1 MKFQLTI
8 ARKLFGLSLLAFV
21 FLLTV
26 GVAGL
31 VARHYLTVS
40 SDRMLVAQ
48 EVLHHQMAADQAHD
62 ALRADVLAAM
72 LSAREIDQEERK
84 AVRADVKAHGN
95 VLRDAMQKLDALE
108 LDDANRAAVAKVRP
122 TLDGYVTQSNALV
135 EMAYSDPV
143 GAQSR
148 MEGFLKLYRQL
159 ESEMN
164 ALSELIEQR
173 ARDSQADSR
182 LTSERSGQA
191 VTVVIALASL
201 VLLLVSW
208 AISRSVV
215 RRINQAVEIARTV
228 ATGDLS
234 SQIEVKG
241 SDEAAQLLA
250 ALARMNSSLVQLVG
264 TVRQSSDNIAAGSV
278 QIANGNQDLSQR
290 TEEQASNLQQT
301 AASMEQ
307 ISATV
312 RTNADTTRQASAMA
326 ATVSQSAARSGDA
339 VGQLVTTMAGIT
351 EASRRIT
358 DIIGVIDAI
367 AFQTNILALNAAVEA
382 ARAGEQGRGF
392 AVVAAEVRNL
402 AQRSAGAAK
411 EIKGLIATSVS
422 TVAVGEQHA
431 VRARETMDEVVRQV
445 KSVTTLISEISSSTE
460 EQTKGIAEVAAAVTQ
475 IDQVTQSNATLV
487 EESAAAAESLH
498 RQAAMLV
505 EAVSLFRLGHD
516 ELPALAYR

>member
-307 ISATV
+307 ISAG
-312 RTNADTTRQASAMA
+312 RRAGPRLRRGGRRSAQPGAAQRRRRQGDQGADRHQRQHRGRGRAARGAGARDHGRSGAPGEERHHADQRDQQLHRGTDQGHRRSGGRRDPDRPGDAEQCDAGRGIGGGGGEPAPPGRHAGGSGVAVPPRARRAAGAGLPVMRGRKLGFHPSLRAANASA
-326 ATVSQSAARSGDA
+326 QSFTYS
-339 VGQLVTTMAGIT
+339 
-351 EASRRIT
+351 
-358 DIIGVIDAI
+358 
-367 AFQTNILALNAAVEA
+367 
-382 ARAGEQGRGF
+382 
-392 AVVAAEVRNL
+392 
-402 AQRSAGAAK
+402 
-411 EIKGLIATSVS
+411 
-422 TVAVGEQHA
+422 
-431 VRARETMDEVVRQV
+431 
-445 KSVTTLISEISSSTE
+445 
-460 EQTKGIAEVAAAVTQ
+460 
-475 IDQVTQSNATLV
+475 
-487 EESAAAAESLH
+487 
-498 RQAAMLV
+498 
-505 EAVSLFRLGHD
+505 
-516 ELPALAYR
+516 